1 MNNVHLTALL
11 GLGLLF
17 GCQTGSNQEMTPIA
31 TEAPQGFE
39 TASLKLEKVP

>member
-1 MNNVHLTALL
+1 MKHTHIAAFL

-17 GCQTGSNQEMTPIA
+17 GCQSETNQEVTPGA

-39 TASLKLEKVP
+39 IATLKLEKDP